1 MQIECRGLGLKGIEA
16 MELQNAID
24 ERHSVRKYKDIDIP
38 EEHIREIIRAAGMAP
53 SERNSQNWH
62 FIAIKNRSLIEKI
75 VLAISA
81 KNENIS
87 VQMDEIDAEKALRHR
102 KLFKNFTLFCAN
114 ANVLTLVL
122 TSPFIHTYYNEYNR
136 LENGAGLL
144 HELTDLRN
152 PSLQSL
158 GAALQNFSL
167 KAVELGYGTCW
178 LTSGNIASDEVL
190 KLLKDEAGFEKK
202 GFFMA
207 ALMSIGV
214 PEDATKGPAKKPLEE
229 IYTFIE

>member
-1 MQIECRGLGLKGIEA
+1 
-16 MELQNAID
+16 MELQKIID
-24 ERHSVRKYKDIDIP
+24 ERHSVRKYKDTDIP
-38 EEHIREIIRAAGMAP
+38 EEHIREIIKAAGMAP

-62 FIAIKNRSLIEKI
+62 FIAIKNRSLIEKVI
-75 VLAISA
+75 LAIAA

-87 VQMDEIDAEKALRHR
+87 VQMDEIDSEKALRHR
-102 KLFKNFTLFCAN
+102 KVFKNFTMFCVN

-122 TSPFIHTYYNEYNR
+122 TSPFIHTYYSEYSR
-136 LENGAGLL
+136 IENGSDLL

-178 LTSGNIASDEVL
+178 LTSGNIASNEIM
-190 KLLKDEAGFEKK
+190 KLLKDEVGFEKE
-202 GFFMA
+202 GFFLA
-207 ALMSIGV
+207 ALMSMGV
-214 PEDATKGPAKKPLEE
+214 PEDTPKGPAKKPLEE

>member
-1 MQIECRGLGLKGIEA
+1 
-16 MELQNAID
+16 MELQKTID

-62 FIAIKNRSLIEKI
+62 FIAIKNRSLIEKV

-87 VQMDEIDAEKALRHR
+87 AQMDEIDSEKALRHR
-102 KLFKNFTLFCAN
+102 KVFKNFTLFCAN

-122 TSPFIHTYYNEYNR
+122 TSPFIHTYYSEYSR
-136 LENGAGLL
+136 IKKGPDLL

-167 KAVELGYGTCW
+167 KAVEFGYGTCW
-178 LTSGNIASDEVL
+178 LTSGNIASDEIM
-190 KLLKDEAGFEKK
+190 KLLKEEVGFEKE
-202 GFFMA
+202 GFFLA
-207 ALMSIGV
+207 ALMSMGV
-214 PEDATKGPAKKPLEE
+214 PEDAPKGPAKKPLEE